1 MLDKEKLKHYAFLA
15 RLTLSEEELE
25 TFSLQLQKVLD
36 YVSKINELDL
46 TDFEPLTNLLPSLPL
61 REDKPE
67 ESKNREDIINNFPD
81 KEGNY
86 LKVPKIL

>member
-25 TFSLQLQKVLD
+25 TFSLQLQKILD

-61 REDKPE
+61 REDNPQ
-67 ESKNREDIINNFPD
+67 ESFNREHIIKNFPD